1 MGPPLCVCLCA
12 AGCMLPEL
20 DLHNDCGLDAGV
32 SAPHEHMRSAQ
43 LSPESG
49 WLPRPRMHALAP
61 THESADRA
69 N

>member
-1 MGPPLCVCLCA
+1 
-12 AGCMLPEL
+12 MLPEL

-32 SAPHEHMRSAQ
+32 SAPHERMRSAQ
-43 LSPESG
+43 RSPESG
-49 WLPRPRMHALAP
+49 WLPRTRMHALAP